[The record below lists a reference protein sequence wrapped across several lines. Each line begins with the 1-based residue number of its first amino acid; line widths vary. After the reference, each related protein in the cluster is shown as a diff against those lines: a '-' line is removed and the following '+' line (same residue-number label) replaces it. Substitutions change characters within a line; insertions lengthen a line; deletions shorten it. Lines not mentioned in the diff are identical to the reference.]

1 MDLKNINN
9 MTPQEQIWQNFIDA
23 VLLDDKEFKVFTEGQ
38 WRTIKKI
45 LYPLTHEEV
54 RDFIPKK

>member
-1 MDLKNINN
+1 

-23 VLLDDKEFKVFTEGQ
+23 ALLDDKEFKVFTEGQ